1 MGFSNNY
8 DSSRN
13 LVIKNVFNVVVFW
26 FGYFLVSI
34 LLNIKVWIGYS
45 LDNDYLMIDNKFK
58 CFCNI

>member
-13 LVIKNVFNVVVFW
+13 LVVKNVFNVVVFW

-45 LDNDYLMIDNKFK
+45 LDND
-58 CFCNI
+58 